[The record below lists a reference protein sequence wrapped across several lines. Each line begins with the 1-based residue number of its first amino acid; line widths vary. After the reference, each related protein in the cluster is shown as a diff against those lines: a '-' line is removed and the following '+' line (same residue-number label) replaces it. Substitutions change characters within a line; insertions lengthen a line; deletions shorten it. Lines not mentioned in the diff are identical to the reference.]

1 VRSEVGWLR
10 AESDGVVLRV
20 HVVPGAA
27 RAGVGG
33 LHGEA
38 LRVRVAAR
46 PREGAANR
54 ELLGL
59 LACLLGVRP
68 GALELEAGARGREK
82 RVRVRGL
89 PAETVRERL
98 AALLSVD
105 TAKGHN

>member
-1 VRSEVGWLR
+1 MADPEPWLR
-10 AESDGVVLRV
+10 AASDGAVLRV
-20 HVVPGAA
+20 HLVPGAA
-27 RAGVGG
+27 RAGLGG

-38 LRVRVAAR
+38 LRVRVGAR

-54 ELLGL
+54 ELLAL
-59 LACLLGVRP
+59 LARVLGVRP

-98 AALLSVD
+98 AAVLSVD
-105 TAKGHN
+105 TAKRHN